1 MGESDRIGFPD
12 PPGRAGV
19 GACPQACETVGVPDQ
34 RDVAPGKSSDLT
46 RALFMGP
53 ARRTA

>member
-1 MGESDRIGFPD
+1 VP
-12 PPGRAGV
+12 GV
-19 GACPQACETVGVPDQ
+19 GDGSGPWETSCVPGH

-53 ARRTA
+53 ARRLA